1 MTERTGGAPWGV
13 AVASSLILGL
23 IVGIPYYGIPFFY
36 DYFEAAYGWSRAA
49 MMLGLPVG
57 TFVTLLAGPWLV
69 PRVPPKRGI
78 ICGAAVCAA
87 AMSGFGAMG
96 GGLAGYYAVWL
107 LYMAGWTF
115 AGPLAHQILLSEIFG
130 LKRGRAFAVSFFG
143 ISALGAV
150 SVALLARPLTAALG
164 FRGALLAMGGVML
177 LAVPVA
183 IFGLPDIR
191 IQPAAARSGEPAFQW
206 DRPFWLLLLGSTIS
220 IAGIGGVSQHLK
232 LIFREAG
239 YGEQA
244 RLDAVFGWTLMAMLT
259 AGAAGRFLFAWGA
272 ERFPKRR
279 VISVAFALMAG
290 SMPLLLWL
298 DRPYVPYVF
307 GIAFGLGISSDS
319 LMVPLLATDFYGGK
333 SLGRVMGIIV
343 PVNTVG
349 QTWFPSL
356 LSLLWASSGSY
367 TMPLAVT
374 FVCVLTGR
382 LALALLPAPAPVCRA
397 LGRS

>member
-1 MTERTGGAPWGV
+1 VPEQTGGAPWSV

-36 DYFEAAYGWSRAA
+36 DYFEAAFGWSRAA

-87 AMSGFGAMG
+87 AMAGFGAMG

-130 LKRGRAFAVSFFG
+130 LRRGRAFAVSFFG
-143 ISALGAV
+143 ISA
-150 SVALLARPLTAALG
+150 LTAALG

-183 IFGLPDIR
+183 IFGLPDLR
-191 IQPAAARSGEPAFQW
+191 VTTTAAGDGEPAFQW
-206 DRPFWLLLLGSTIS
+206 NRPFWLLLLGSTIS

-239 YGEQA
+239 FNEQA

-272 ERFPKRR
+272 ERFPKRQ

-356 LSLLWASSGSY
+356 LSLLWAASGSY
-367 TMPLAVT
+367 TIPLVVT

-382 LALALLPAPAPVCRA
+382 LALALLPAPGA
-397 LGRS
+397 RS

>member
-1 MTERTGGAPWGV
+1 MPWGV
-13 AVASSLILGL
+13 AVASSLILGF

-36 DYFEAAYGWSRAA
+36 DYFEVAYGWSRAS

-57 TFVTLLAGPWLV
+57 TFVTLVAGPWLV

-78 ICGAAVCAA
+78 LCGAAVCAA
-87 AMSGFGAMG
+87 AMAGFGAMG
-96 GGLAGYYAVWL
+96 GGLAGYYGVWL

-115 AGPLAHQILLSEIFG
+115 AGPLAHQILLSEVFG
-130 LKRGRAFAVSFFG
+130 LKRGRAFAVAFFG
-143 ISALGAV
+143 ISAFGAV
-150 SVALLARPLTAALG
+150 SVALLARPLTEALG
-164 FRGALLAMGGVML
+164 FRGALFSMGAVML

-183 IFGLPDIR
+183 FFGLPDLR
-191 IQPAAARSGEPAFQW
+191 AHGVAAAGDGEPAFRW

-220 IAGIGGVSQHLK
+220 IGGIGGVSQHLK

-239 YGEQA
+239 FGEQA
-244 RLDAVFGWTLMAMLT
+244 RLDAVFGWTLMVMLT

-272 ERFPKRR
+272 ERYPKRR
-279 VISVAFALMAG
+279 VITAAFALMAG

-307 GIAFGLGISSDS
+307 GFLFGLGISSDS

-333 SLGRVMGIIV
+333 ALGRVMGVIV

-356 LSLLWASSGSY
+356 LSVLWAATESY
-367 TMPLAVT
+367 TLPLTFT
-374 FVCVLTGR
+374 FVCVLAGR
-382 LALALLPAPAPVCRA
+382 LALAMLPARGDAR
-397 LGRS
+397 